1 MPLAAGSN
9 CAAREKTFVV
19 GRRGRGKVLA
29 RPLAS
34 NSARLNFTLSPH
46 NFHALVESC
55 SHNRRGYIAW
65 GIGDASIGHFPGHQ
79 SRLVAP
85 PLSTG
90 AALYARPGAEVVR
103 ASRPIARPSESCRFG
118 GMASGAADSPAKVE
132 SAALVLQPHPAGHN
146 PRKKPLP
153 AGIGN
158 QPPPRAKTFVTD
170 RRERARG

>member
-1 MPLAAGSN
+1 MRCCISPV
-9 CAAREKTFVV
+9 AARRPTGYV
-19 GRRGRGKVLA
+19 GRERFPLMLQFFVA

-55 SHNRRGYIAW
+55 GHNRRGYIAW
-65 GIGDASIGHFPGHQ
+65 GIGDAIGHFPGHR

-103 ASRPIARPSESCRFG
+103 ASRPISPSE
-118 GMASGAADSPAKVE
+118 
-132 SAALVLQPHPAGHN
+132 
-146 PRKKPLP
+146 
-153 AGIGN
+153 
-158 QPPPRAKTFVTD
+158 
-170 RRERARG
+170 

>member
-1 MPLAAGSN
+1 MTLPLLKRRRLICSQTHSHLPLIQKN
-9 CAAREKTFVV
+9 PWKTYAKESTSSPLKFMRWWNVL
-19 GRRGRGKVLA
+19 RNRGRGAASRVNPTCGVKPGHDRSIERGSLSRRA
-29 RPLAS
+29 LAS

-55 SHNRRGYIAW
+55 GHNRRGYIAW

-103 ASRPIARPSESCRFG
+103 ASRPISPSE
-118 GMASGAADSPAKVE
+118 
-132 SAALVLQPHPAGHN
+132 
-146 PRKKPLP
+146 
-153 AGIGN
+153 
-158 QPPPRAKTFVTD
+158 
-170 RRERARG
+170 

>member
-1 MPLAAGSN
+1 MTDPLSVAAS
-9 CAAREKTFVV
+9 
-19 GRRGRGKVLA
+19 LA

-55 SHNRRGYIAW
+55 GHNRHGYIAW

-79 SRLVAP
+79 RRLVAP

-103 ASRPIARPSESCRFG
+103 ASRPISPSEWNLPVGLARAVMKRRG
-118 GMASGAADSPAKVE
+118 GGGGGPV
-132 SAALVLQPHPAGHN
+132 QNFP
-146 PRKKPLP
+146 PLL
-153 AGIGN
+153 
-158 QPPPRAKTFVTD
+158 
-170 RRERARG
+170 RGGGV

>member
-1 MPLAAGSN
+1 MVRYVSRKGSQAVLSLWVMYGLQNYPLRSS
-9 CAAREKTFVV
+9 RS
-19 GRRGRGKVLA
+19 A

-55 SHNRRGYIAW
+55 GHNRRGYTAW

-103 ASRPIARPSESCRFG
+103 ASRPISPS
-118 GMASGAADSPAKVE
+118 A
-132 SAALVLQPHPAGHN
+132 
-146 PRKKPLP
+146 
-153 AGIGN
+153 
-158 QPPPRAKTFVTD
+158 
-170 RRERARG
+170 